1 MNFIKLGMIGVGVAV
16 GAWSGQSVPVLAQAP
31 PELQAPATSVPEPP
45 AATVPGALA
54 LPGASTIPSAAPLPN
69 ASTPAT
75 STDAPV
81 KALTEGPLHEAFLSP
96 AKDREPVHVE
106 KSPPAPVV
114 ERPGVDPPDPRA
126 QWIEGYWEW
135 EESRHDF
142 VWVTGTWRVAPP
154 GRLWV
159 NGYWK
164 RDDQGW
170 YRVAGFWSDRKT
182 DRLDFRKD
190 GPPADH
196 PADEPGP
203 SPGKDYFYVPGQ
215 YFPDGNGVV
224 WKAGYWAKAQPG
236 WAWVPAQWVK
246 QPEGWVF
253 QDGYWD
259 RTLEDRGTLFAPAE
273 VSGKRADGNTVYQP
287 YTQVSPQSYGLLYGA
302 FRPAELQLR
311 RLSRRLL
318 RSQRPILRLRPIR
331 LDRQLLRLP

>member
-1 MNFIKLGMIGVGVAV
+1 MSIR
-16 GAWSGQSVPVLAQAP
+16 P
-31 PELQAPATSVPEPP
+31 
-45 AATVPGALA
+45 
-54 LPGASTIPSAAPLPN
+54 
-69 ASTPAT
+69 
-75 STDAPV
+75 DA
-81 KALTEGPLHEAFLSP
+81 
-96 AKDREPVHVE
+96 
-106 KSPPAPVV
+106 
-114 ERPGVDPPDPRA
+114 RA

-135 EESRHDF
+135 EDSRHDF

-236 WAWVPAQWVK
+236 WAWVPAKWVK

-273 VSGKRADGNTVYQP
+273 VSAQPRDGNTVYQP
-287 YTQVSPQSYGLLYGA
+287 YTQVSPKATACSTG
-302 FRPAELQLR
+302 
-311 RLSRRLL
+311 RLAGRTPIMTAIRALL
-318 RSQRPILRLRPIR
+318 RSQRPILRLRPIW